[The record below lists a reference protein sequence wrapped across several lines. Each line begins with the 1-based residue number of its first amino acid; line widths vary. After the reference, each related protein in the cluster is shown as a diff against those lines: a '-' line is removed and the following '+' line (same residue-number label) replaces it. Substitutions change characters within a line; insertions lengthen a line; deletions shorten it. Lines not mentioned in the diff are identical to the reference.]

1 MMAAVAALIG
11 LNFLMDYVPDIAR
24 VFERFQT
31 AGSDNASLLRILMWD
46 RACSIFNQTPILGIG
61 WYGFR
66 YKSGLSTLTG
76 ATAGCHNIYLE
87 LLCETGLLGFCVFIM
102 AMASS
107 IVITWKNINYLSH
120 QERDVEL
127 TSIKLALS
135 VSFAI
140 QFFVL
145 LYGMTGNPIYD
156 STFCF
161 YAVAVAINISF
172 TSNMRGRI

>member
-1 MMAAVAALIG
+1 M
-11 LNFLMDYVPDIAR
+11 FLKPRYLAIEKAEHATEPPTSI
-24 VFERFQT
+24 
-31 AGSDNASLLRILMWD
+31 ASLFFP
-46 RACSIFNQTPILGIG
+46 SE
-61 WYGFR
+61 FR
-66 YKSGLSTLTG
+66 LSY
-76 ATAGCHNIYLE
+76 IYLE